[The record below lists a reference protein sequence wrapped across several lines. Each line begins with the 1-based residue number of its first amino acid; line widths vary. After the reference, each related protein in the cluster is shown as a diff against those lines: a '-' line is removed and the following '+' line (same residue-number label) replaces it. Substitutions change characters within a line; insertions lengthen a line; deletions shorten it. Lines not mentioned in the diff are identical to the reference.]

1 MTTADVIFAAFTF
14 CNSVRVVAY
23 VPQIAKAAT
32 DQGGAQAISFTTW
45 SLFLLSNATAVAYA
59 LVNKADWV
67 MAAIFLANAFGC
79 TAIILVAIW
88 QRSRHRNRQQE
99 AREAGSVAALADG
112 GWRWHG

>member
-1 MTTADVIFAAFTF
+1 MTTADIVFAAFTF

-45 SLFLLSNATAVAYA
+45 TLFLLSNATAVAYA

-67 MAAIFLANAFGC
+67 MATIFLANAFGC
-79 TAIILVAIW
+79 TAIILVAVW
-88 QRSRHRNRQQE
+88 QRSRHRNRQQVVGV
-99 AREAGSVAALADG
+99 AQPIAGFADD